1 MPPAMVY
8 STERGVIR
16 ALDQEYC
23 PAMHL
28 GMRTRFSVALV
39 ASILMASTA
48 VADGLVVTGT
58 DGNDVL
64 TGTAAAESFY
74 GRAGNDTLSGAGGDD
89 EFDGGPGADS
99 FSGNEGSDA
108 VSYSGGTPVD
118 VTIDGV
124 ANDGA
129 AGEGDNVGLD
139 VEDLFGGNGDD
150 RLTGS
155 PSANTLD
162 GGIGADRLTGGP
174 GPDALF
180 GGEGDDVIFARD
192 SEVDVI
198 ECGPGLDTAT
208 IDREDVVAGD
218 CESISRPQITSTP
231 GLTLNGPKRKLI
243 VSTIESK
250 SSLKLVCLT
259 CGKKKTPKLMIS
271 EDSVKL
277 SKGQVAVF
285 KLSAQLKNK
294 TIELGVREPDASPVC
309 VVYKIDGRFRY
320 KVLKATACTSV
331 AREF

>member
-1 MPPAMVY
+1 MRL
-8 STERGVIR
+8 S
-16 ALDQEYC
+16 L
-23 PAMHL
+23 
-28 GMRTRFSVALV
+28 RTRFSVALV
-39 ASILMASTA
+39 ASILLASTA
-48 VADGLVVTGT
+48 VADGLLVNGT
-58 DGNDVL
+58 DGDDVL

-74 GRAGNDTLSGAGGDD
+74 GRAGNDTLSGGGGDD

-108 VSYSGGTPVD
+108 VSYSGAAPVT

-129 AGEGDNVGLD
+129 VGEADNVGLD
-139 VEDLFGGNGDD
+139 IEDVFGGAGNDRLTGSPAANTLDGGNGDD
-150 RLTGS
+150 RL
-155 PSANTLD
+155 D
-162 GGIGADRLTGGP
+162 GGNGTDF
-174 GPDALF
+174 LF

-192 SEVDVI
+192 GEVDVI

-208 IDREDVVAGD
+208 VDRDDIVAGD

-271 EDSVKL
+271 KDSVKL
-277 SKGQVAVF
+277 SKGRVAVF
-285 KLSAQLKNK
+285 GLSARLKNK
-294 TIELGVREPDASPVC
+294 TIELGVREPGASPIC
-309 VVYKIDGRFRY
+309 VVYKVDSRFRY
-320 KVLKATACTSV
+320 KVLKAKACTSV